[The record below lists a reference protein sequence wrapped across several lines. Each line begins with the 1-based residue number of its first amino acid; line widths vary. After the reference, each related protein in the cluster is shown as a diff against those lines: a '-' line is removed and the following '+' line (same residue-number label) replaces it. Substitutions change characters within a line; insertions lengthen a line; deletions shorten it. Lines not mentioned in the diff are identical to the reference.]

1 MARQSH
7 EQGNRRYLLTF
18 AATEP
23 LATAISQ
30 PDPSI
35 AEEQGNRSGREI
47 GPDAVRALAAFFVV
61 YLHAGIAYLEP
72 AMPGLAWPIR
82 DTPSRF
88 VETTFWLIEIFIMP
102 LFLLVAGFYAQ
113 RSWANGGGGSLIRS
127 RVQRLLK
134 PLAFAAIVLLPL
146 EYYLWLA
153 GWVIEGTISADRLW
167 TLKVPRMARQHLMG
181 TAHLWFMLYLF
192 LYCVALSVMA
202 GLFPGS
208 LGKRRLAAT
217 LPSGEMRPAPLSW
230 SSTAGALARLGS
242 ALRWDSCRVRR
253 VQSVGVLVAG
263 IAVLSIAP
271 QVVFGFQ
278 HGFLPVP
285 SKWIYSGTYFL
296 GGAWIAA
303 QNQGWRICDQHA
315 GRFAIGG
322 LICGIAAV
330 LMGQWA
336 IETADPISLVFG
348 IGWLPRLVLASL
360 TVISAWSLSFGII
373 GCSNRVAP
381 LLSVRRG
388 VPEMI
393 AYLAAA
399 GFWVYLVH
407 HPLVAL
413 MHLDLKLLLPGV
425 SPEIKWA
432 LTLMTTLGLSLGSY
446 HAFIRGS
453 RLAATIGL
461 ELESSQKAAAGVGE
475 TDLDRVNPERTNNR
489 ETVTAGSLRRV
500 A

>member
-7 EQGNRRYLLTF
+7 EQELPRHLLTF
-18 AATEP
+18 PATEP
-23 LATAISQ
+23 LAAAGVQ
-30 PDPSI
+30 PAPATD
-35 AEEQGNRSGREI
+35 EEKARHFEREL
-47 GPDAVRALAAFFVV
+47 GPDVVRAIAAFFVV
-61 YLHAGIAYLEP
+61 YLHASIAYLEP

-88 VETTFWLIEIFIMP
+88 IETTFWLIEIFIMP
-102 LFLLVAGFYAQ
+102 LFLIVAGFYAQ
-113 RSWANGGGGSLIRS
+113 RSWANGGGRGLIRS

-134 PLAFAAIVLLPL
+134 PLAFAAVVLLPL
-146 EYYLWLA
+146 EYYLWLT
-153 GWVIEGTISADRLW
+153 GWVIEGAISADRLW
-167 TLKVPRMARQHLMG
+167 TWKVPRMARQHLMG

-192 LYCVALSVMA
+192 LYCVALSAMA

-208 LGKRRLAAT
+208 LGRRREAAT
-217 LPSGEMRPAPLSW
+217 LLPEDMQSGKAAWPTGVGKL
-230 SSTAGALARLGS
+230 TRLGN
-242 ALRWDSCRVRR
+242 ALRWDGCHGRR

-263 IAVLSIAP
+263 IAILSIAP

-285 SKWIYSGTYFL
+285 SKWLYSGTYFL

-303 QNQGWRICDQHA
+303 QDQSWRICGQHA

-336 IETADPISLVFG
+336 IETADPVSLVFG
-348 IGWLPRLVLASL
+348 ISWLPRMVLASL

-373 GCSNRVAP
+373 GFSNRVAP
-381 LLSVRRG
+381 RLSEQRG
-388 VPEMI
+388 VAEAI

-413 MHLDLKLLLPGV
+413 LHLDMKLLLPGV
-425 SPEIKWA
+425 SPEIKWG
-432 LTLMTTLGLSLGSY
+432 LTLVTALGLCLGSY
-446 HAFIRGS
+446 HVCIRGS
-453 RLAATIGL
+453 RLAIKFGL
-461 ELESSQKAAAGVGE
+461 EVESLKKMPTQAEPTGAVITHAKCSQSPDPAAV
-475 TDLDRVNPERTNNR
+475 P
-489 ETVTAGSLRRV
+489 SLRRV